1 MTNKTCQCPHSPG
14 WLRWFDHQELSSF
27 YCQPSQDNASVILKL
42 QKNPPI
48 TFFAPLFSLGPGWL
62 RLLRAHHPSES
73 QWARSDITSHM
84 LCLERTAA
92 LQKYAAPLLRVL
104 HDQWRVARPGSRHQ
118 SGHQQIARAERSWP
132 PFPIS
137 RGCTN
142 ANCSGPE
149 LLHRPQNRKPWK
161 VGCF

>member
-62 RLLRAHHPSES
+62 RLLRALHPSES
-73 QWARSDITSHM
+73 QWARSDFTSHM

-92 LQKYAAPLLRVL
+92 LQKTPV
-104 HDQWRVARPGSRHQ
+104 
-118 SGHQQIARAERSWP
+118 WP
-132 PFPIS
+132 PADSEGWEKLTTIPHIS
-137 RGCTN
+137 GLHKCKLQWSRITSP
-142 ANCSGPE
+142 APKPE
-149 LLHRPQNRKPWK
+149 TMKGWLLLKGERLYTGQWPHGYFK
-161 VGCF
+161 